1 MENKICGVYQIKNKI
16 TGERYI
22 GSSKDIHERF
32 MQHKRPN
39 RWNREKSKLYQDFK
53 KYGIENFDFLYL
65 AFVEP
70 QYLKQVEQEFIEML
84 CPKYNTIN
92 ASMDKKETNKQWRK
106 TETGRQNDA
115 RYKNKTCVYNG
126 EELKFNTLATRF
138 YRQGINQPYVEASK
152 YLK

>member
-1 MENKICGVYQIKNKI
+1 MERIAGVYQIKNKT

-22 GSSKDIHERF
+22 GSSTNVHERF

-39 RWNREKSKLYQDFK
+39 RWEREDSKLYQDFK
-53 KYGIENFDFLYL
+53 KYGIENFEFLYL

-84 CPKYNTIN
+84 TPEYNTIN
-92 ASMDKKETNKQWRK
+92 ASFDKNEWSKDWRK
-106 TETGRQNDA
+106 TETGRKNDA
-115 RYKNKTCVYNG
+115 RYKNKVCVYKG
-126 EELKFNTLATRF
+126 EEIKLNTLATRF
-138 YRQGINQPYVEASK
+138 YRQGVEQPYVEARK

>member
-1 MENKICGVYQIKNKI
+1 MKRITGVYQIKNKT

-22 GSSKDIHERF
+22 GSSKNVHERF

-39 RWNREKSKLYQDFK
+39 RWEREDSKLYQDFK
-53 KYGIENFDFLYL
+53 KYSIKNFDFLYL

-84 CPKYNTIN
+84 NPEYNTIN
-92 ASMDKKETNKQWRK
+92 ASFDKKEWSKDWRK
-106 TETGRQNDA
+106 TETGRKNDA
-115 RYKNKTCVYNG
+115 RYKNKVCVYKG
-126 EELKFNTLATRF
+126 EEIKLNTLATRF
-138 YRQGINQPYVEASK
+138 YRQGVEQPYVEARK